1 MGPGLPLGMLQP
13 LSAVLQIGFAIWL
26 IVRYQD
32 QREDFRRRALLLG
45 LALLAAVLFFSW
57 YGMSAHPEFTANG
70 TPQLAGQF
78 LLFTLLLGYC
88 VGSVLLLYDVPLH
101 HALFCCAMGYT
112 MQNLVSGLEGLIVLL
127 GGRLAGLG
135 EGMVAFRVLSGLGA
149 VVAVYLPCY
158 LLLVRAV
165 ERAGTVQVEDRA
177 TVGVFVMVILVVI
190 LFDVNNKALS
200 YGPTPLPL
208 LVSLRIIHGA
218 VCVFVLFAQYEMLF
232 AQHLRSEAAATERL
246 MAEQQR
252 QYELS
257 RDNIEAINIKCHDIR
272 HQIRHLGETG
282 TAVDAAVL
290 ADIARE
296 VSVYDATVRTGNEA
310 LDTILTEKRLLCE
323 GEGITLT
330 CMADGHA
337 LDFLAP
343 SELYAL
349 FGNALDNAI
358 EATRQVPEG
367 GRSISLGVR
376 RVGDM
381 VSIHVENTC
390 VGQASFADGLPQT
403 TKLTGDG
410 TRDTTNHG
418 IGTRSMRALA
428 ERYDGIFSAAQRGD
442 VFCLDITLPLPE

>member
-1 MGPGLPLGMLQP
+1 
-13 LSAVLQIGFAIWL
+13 
-26 IVRYQD
+26 
-32 QREDFRRRALLLG
+32 
-45 LALLAAVLFFSW
+45 
-57 YGMSAHPEFTANG
+57 
-70 TPQLAGQF
+70 
-78 LLFTLLLGYC
+78 
-88 VGSVLLLYDVPLH
+88 
-101 HALFCCAMGYT
+101 
-112 MQNLVSGLEGLIVLL
+112 
-127 GGRLAGLG
+127 
-135 EGMVAFRVLSGLGA
+135 
-149 VVAVYLPCY
+149 
-158 LLLVRAV
+158 
-165 ERAGTVQVEDRA
+165 
-177 TVGVFVMVILVVI
+177 
-190 LFDVNNKALS
+190 
-200 YGPTPLPL
+200 
-208 LVSLRIIHGA
+208 
-218 VCVFVLFAQYEMLF
+218 
-232 AQHLRSEAAATERL
+232 
-246 MAEQQR
+246 
-252 QYELS
+252 
-257 RDNIEAINIKCHDIR
+257 
-272 HQIRHLGETG
+272 
-282 TAVDAAVL
+282 
-290 ADIARE
+290 
-296 VSVYDATVRTGNEA
+296 VYDATVRTGNEA